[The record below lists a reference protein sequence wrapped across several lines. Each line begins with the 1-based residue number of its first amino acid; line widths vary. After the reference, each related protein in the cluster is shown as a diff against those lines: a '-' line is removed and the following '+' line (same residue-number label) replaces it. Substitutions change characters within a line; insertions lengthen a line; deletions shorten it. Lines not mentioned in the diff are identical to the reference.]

1 MKSDGKNF
9 QTLSIQD
16 SEYQIG
22 FSKFFCEDGKPDL
35 PFHTA
40 NISNFCIFSAFLNF
54 QGPLAKIV
62 RKLGFQKKS
71 GTNDSQNEYFKA
83 KRNSLKE
90 NLQQPTQPT
99 QN

>member
-1 MKSDGKNF
+1 MAY
-9 QTLSIQD
+9 QTSLFRLLKFPIFT
-16 SEYQIG
+16 
-22 FSKFFCEDGKPDL
+22 FS
-35 PFHTA
+35 
-40 NISNFCIFSAFLNF
+40 SAFLNF

-71 GTNDSQNEYFKA
+71 STNDSQNKYLKA